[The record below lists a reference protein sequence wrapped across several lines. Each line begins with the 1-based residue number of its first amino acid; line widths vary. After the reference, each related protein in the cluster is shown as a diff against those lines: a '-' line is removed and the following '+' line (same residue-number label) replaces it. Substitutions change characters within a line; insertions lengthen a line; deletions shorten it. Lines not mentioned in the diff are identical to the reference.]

1 MKRFL
6 QTLFFS
12 REKYLHTQL
21 IYLNSRGEK
30 EKSEERELSFVG
42 IPRYTFILRR
52 IWMNGVPSNSIKLNS
67 HRIEPSTRLSSSVT

>member
-1 MKRFL
+1 M
-6 QTLFFS
+6 
-12 REKYLHTQL
+12 HTQL

-52 IWMNGVPSNSIKLNS
+52 IWMNGVPWSSNSIKLNS
-67 HRIEPSTRLSSSVT
+67 HRIEPSIRLSSSVT

>member
-1 MKRFL
+1 MDETFSPNVV
-6 QTLFFS
+6 LFKEEIFAYAINIFEFT
-12 REKYLHTQL
+12 R
-21 IYLNSRGEK
+21 K

-67 HRIEPSTRLSSSVT
+67 HRIEPSIRLSSSVT

>member
-1 MKRFL
+1 MDETFSPNVV
-6 QTLFFS
+6 LF
-12 REKYLHTQL
+12 K
-21 IYLNSRGEK
+21 GEIFAYAINIFEFTRK

-67 HRIEPSTRLSSSVT
+67 HRIDPSTRLSSSVT